1 MIGTTTA
8 EVLRAYSY
16 QVAGDWYATV
26 VARKALART
35 VEPVPVRDAEV
46 LFFTER
52 AVIPA
57 ASDSVNAS
65 RGISLRRPMRGPMSS
80 SSLRW
85 RYERTVRRVP
95 RPA

>member
-1 MIGTTTA
+1 MIRTTTA

-26 VARKALART
+26 AARRALART
-35 VEPVPVRDAEV
+35 VEPVSVRDTEV
-46 LFFTER
+46 LSFTER

-65 RGISLRRPMRGPMSS
+65 RGISLRRPMRGPNVVLLPTMK
-80 SSLRW
+80 
-85 RYERTVRRVP
+85 V
-95 RPA
+95 